1 MLTHGE
7 FLYYVNDFGI
17 AGCCEARTG
26 KNVWTERLPG
36 GEVTASPLMVE
47 GRIYTLNEAGDVFV
61 LAADPTFKLLATTKL
76 DEGVKAS
83 PAIADGRLLV
93 RTKHHLYCFG
103 KTGIKQASK

>member
-1 MLTHGE
+1 M
-7 FLYYVNDFGI
+7 
-17 AGCCEARTG
+17 
-26 KNVWTERLPG
+26 
-36 GEVTASPLMVE
+36 
-47 GRIYTLNEAGDVFV
+47 
-61 LAADPTFKLLATTKL
+61 LATSKL